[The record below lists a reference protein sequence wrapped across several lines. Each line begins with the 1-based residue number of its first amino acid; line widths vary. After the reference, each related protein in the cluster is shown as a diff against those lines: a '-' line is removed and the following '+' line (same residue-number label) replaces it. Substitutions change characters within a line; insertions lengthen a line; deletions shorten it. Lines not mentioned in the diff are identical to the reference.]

1 MTTFSNNWGRG
12 YLVSCSSFLDI
23 LLLPTPVWRKI
34 VKRKSQIRISFHCCY
49 MAAGLM
55 TILSNSVVKEEA
67 ILYLARNCSSFLGIP
82 NASGLRRHHWELDV
96 NFDISELPDPGE
108 NEWCSGNETSVFG
121 VEFELVGETHFS
133 VRLLSPSLSFLAP
146 AFGWSWVAGN
156 RMR

>member
-82 NASGLRRHHWELDV
+82 NALGLRPPLRAWCKFGHQWASWSRRKRVMLWERNECV
-96 NFDISELPDPGE
+96 WGWIRARGRNSFQCEIVVSVAELPGTRL
-108 NEWCSGNETSVFG
+108 WM
-121 VEFELVGETHFS
+121 ELS
-133 VRLLSPSLSFLAP
+133 CRK
-146 AFGWSWVAGN
+146 
-156 RMR
+156 

>member
-96 NFDISELPDPGE
+96 NLDISELPDPGE
-108 NEWCSGNETSVFG
+108 NEWCSGNEILPTECVWGWIRARGRNSFQCEIVVSVA
-121 VEFELVGETHFS
+121 ELPGT
-133 VRLLSPSLSFLAP
+133 RLWMELSC
-146 AFGWSWVAGN
+146 
-156 RMR
+156 RK